1 MTHQQSVSI
10 LGSTGS
16 IGVNTLDVIASNS
29 DRFSV
34 FALSANSNAELL
46 KTQCLA
52 VRPKF
57 AVIQDDEAARQ
68 LGDELREIGVTVL
81 TGQEGLELIVT
92 HDEVHCVMAAIVG
105 GIGLGPTLAAAR
117 AGKKILLANK
127 EALVMAGPLFM
138 NAVAESGSLLLP
150 IDSEHN
156 AMFQCLPVNGKAKF
170 ENRVEDGFSKIVLT
184 GSGGPFLETDPAE
197 LGNVTPE
204 QACAHPNW
212 EMGKKISVDSATMV
226 NKALEL
232 IEACFLYGV
241 DEANIDI
248 LIHPQSI
255 IHSLVYYRDGSA
267 LAQLGN
273 PDMRTSIAYGLAW
286 PERID
291 AGVRELDLV
300 EIASL
305 DFQQPDLERFPC
317 LKLGRQAASTGGSA
331 PIILN
336 ATNELAVEAF
346 LGGSLRFD
354 QIPDIIDAAL
364 QQLPVTGI
372 DSLEELLE
380 EDRKARQLG
389 SELLKQRIQ

>member
-1 MTHQQSVSI
+1 
-10 LGSTGS
+10 G
-16 IGVNTLDVIASNS
+16 
-29 DRFSV
+29 
-34 FALSANSNAELL
+34 
-46 KTQCLA
+46 
-52 VRPKF
+52 
-57 AVIQDDEAARQ
+57 
-68 LGDELREIGVTVL
+68 LR
-81 TGQEGLELIVT
+81 
-92 HDEVHCVMAAIVG
+92 
-105 GIGLGPTLAAAR
+105 PTLAAAR

-138 NAVAESGSLLLP
+138 NAVAESSSLLLP

-156 AMFQCLPVNGKAKF
+156 AMFQCLPVNEKAKF

-184 GSGGPFLETDPAE
+184 GSGGPFLKTDPAE
-197 LGNVTPE
+197 LGNVTPV

-241 DEANIDI
+241 DEASIDI

-273 PDMRTSIAYGLAW
+273 PDMRTPIAYGLAW

-305 DFQQPDLERFPC
+305 DFQQPDLARFPC
-317 LKLGRQAASTGGSA
+317 LKLGRQAANTGGSA

-336 ATNELAVEAF
+336 AANELAVEAF

-372 DSLEELLE
+372 DSLEEVLE

>member
-1 MTHQQSVSI
+1 
-10 LGSTGS
+10 
-16 IGVNTLDVIASNS
+16 
-29 DRFSV
+29 
-34 FALSANSNAELL
+34 
-46 KTQCLA
+46 
-52 VRPKF
+52 
-57 AVIQDDEAARQ
+57 
-68 LGDELREIGVTVL
+68 
-81 TGQEGLELIVT
+81 
-92 HDEVHCVMAAIVG
+92 
-105 GIGLGPTLAAAR
+105 
-117 AGKKILLANK
+117 
-127 EALVMAGPLFM
+127 MAGPLFM

-184 GSGGPFLETDPAE
+184 GSGGPFLKTDPAE

-241 DEANIDI
+241 DEASIDI

-273 PDMRTSIAYGLAW
+273 PDMRTPIAYGLAW

-300 EIASL
+300 EISSL
-305 DFQQPDLERFPC
+305 DFQQPDLTRFPC

-336 ATNELAVEAF
+336 AANELAVEAF

-372 DSLEELLE
+372 DSLEEVLE

>member
-184 GSGGPFLETDPAE
+184 GSGGPFLKTDPAE

-305 DFQQPDLERFPC
+305 DFQQPDLARFPS